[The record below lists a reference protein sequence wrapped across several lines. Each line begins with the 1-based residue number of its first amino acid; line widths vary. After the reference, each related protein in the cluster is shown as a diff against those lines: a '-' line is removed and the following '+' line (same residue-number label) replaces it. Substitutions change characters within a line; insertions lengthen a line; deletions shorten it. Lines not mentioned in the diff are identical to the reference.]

1 MKEIDISLGKLDA
14 LLASEKTKPREK
26 SQSKQNNAPEA
37 THDAQGV
44 EHESWGGLLLPG
56 AVRTPDI
63 PAALLPGWAG
73 AMVGAIAKDTQTP
86 EAASVVLALSMIA
99 ACVQRRWEVAPGYG
113 NGYTEPLCLWTLAAL
128 PSGSRKT
135 AIVKAL
141 SAPLPRWEKLM
152 GDRMRA
158 DIAGNDATRRVSKRR
173 IEALEAKAAKADDK
187 KARDSLREEIRIEI
201 EMTPDEIYA
210 PRLMTGD
217 ITPERAQDLLVEQRE
232 RISVISDEGGI
243 LQILGGAYSNGGA
256 MNDVFLQGHSG
267 SRLRVDRRG
276 RTAHLESPAITFGL
290 ALQPGVL
297 QDVANDKRF
306 HDSGLLARF
315 LFCIPHST
323 VGTRDVRARNP
334 IPDDVSQ
341 AWHDG
346 LHDLLV
352 DAEKHCPKPR
362 ILPFTHDAREAWF
375 DFAQKVEGELQSGG
389 KLANLSDWGAKLPGQ
404 AARIAGLM
412 QMVATGRPTE
422 CVELDA
428 VQRAIE
434 LTGLLVKHAQAA
446 FRLLGAD
453 QVEADA
459 IVLLEWVKMRG
470 ADEFDRRSAQKALE
484 GRFRT
489 VQRLKEAAERLAE
502 WNVLSNEIPRKNA
515 GARPTIFYRVNHA
528 LFVDK

>member
-1 MKEIDISLGKLDA
+1 MKDKIENSIGVLDA
-14 LLASEKTKPREK
+14 LLAGAVQPNTSAE
-26 SQSKQNNAPEA
+26 N
-37 THDAQGV
+37 D
-44 EHESWGGLLLPG
+44 SWGGLLLPG
-56 AVRTPDI
+56 TVKTPDI

-73 AMVGAIAKDTQTP
+73 AMVSAVAKDTQTP

-99 ACVQRRWEVAPGYG
+99 TCVQRRWEVAPSYS
-113 NGYTEPLCLWTLAAL
+113 GYTEPLCLWTLAAL

-141 SAPLPRWEKLM
+141 SAPLSRWEKLM

-158 DIAGNDATRRVSKRR
+158 DVSRNEAARRVSKKR
-173 IEALEAKAAKADDK
+173 IEALEARAAKAEDK
-187 KARDSLREEIRIEI
+187 KERDNLREEIRSEI
-201 EMTPDEIYA
+201 ETTPDEVFM

-217 ITPERAQDLLVEQRE
+217 ITPERGQDLLVEQRE

-243 LQILGGAYSNGGA
+243 LQILGGAYSNGKA
-256 MNDVFLQGHSG
+256 MIDVFLQAHSG
-267 SRLRVDRRG
+267 STVRVDRKG
-276 RTAHLESPAITFGL
+276 RTAHLESPALTFAL

-323 VGTRDVRARNP
+323 VGTRDVRACNP
-334 IPDDVSQ
+334 IPDAVSQ

-352 DAEKHCPKPR
+352 DAEKYCSKPR
-362 ILPFTHDAREAWF
+362 VLRFTNEAREAWF
-375 DFAQKVEGELQSGG
+375 DFAQKVEGELGCGG
-389 KLANLSDWGAKLPGQ
+389 KLTNLSDWGAKLPGQ
-404 AARIAGLM
+404 AARIAGLI
-412 QMVATGRPTE
+412 QMVATGRPTD

-428 VQRAIE
+428 VQRAVQM
-434 LTGLLVKHAQAA
+434 TGLLVKHAQAA

-459 IVLLEWVKMRG
+459 IALMEWVKMRG
-470 ADEFDRRSAQKALE
+470 LDEFDRRSAQRALE

-489 VQRLKEAAERLAE
+489 VQRLKDAADRLAE
-502 WNVLSNEIPRKNA
+502 WNVLSDEQQRKNP
-515 GARPTIFYRVNHA
+515 GARPTIVYRVNHA
-528 LFVDK
+528 LFE

>member
-1 MKEIDISLGKLDA
+1 LKADNESSRSTGALDA
-14 LLASEKTKPREK
+14 LIKIERE
-26 SQSKQNNAPEA
+26 E
-37 THDAQGV
+37 
-44 EHESWGGLLLPG
+44 WGGLLLPG
-56 AVRTPDI
+56 AVKTPDI
-63 PAALLPGWAG
+63 PATLLPGWAG
-73 AMVGAIAKDTQTP
+73 AMVGAVAKDTQTP

-99 ACVQRRWEVAPGYG
+99 TCVQRRWEVAPGYG

-152 GDRMRA
+152 GDRMRS
-158 DIAGNDATRRVSKRR
+158 DIARVDAARRVSKRR
-173 IEALEAKAAKADDK
+173 IETLEVKAAKADDK
-187 KARDSLREEIRIEI
+187 KERDSLREEIRAEI
-201 EMTPDEIYA
+201 EMTPEEIYA

-217 ITPERAQDLLVEQRE
+217 ITPERGQDLLVEQRE
-232 RISVISDEGGI
+232 RISVVSDEGGI
-243 LQILGGAYSNGGA
+243 LQILGGAYSNGKA
-256 MNDVFLQGHSG
+256 MIDVFLQAHSG
-267 SRLRVDRRG
+267 STVRVDRKG
-276 RTAHLESPAITFGL
+276 RTAHLESPALTFAL

-334 IPDDVSQ
+334 VPDEVSR

-352 DAEKHCPKPR
+352 DAEKHCPKPHV
-362 ILPFTHDAREAWF
+362 LSFTNDAREVWF
-375 DFAQKVEGELQSGG
+375 DFAQKVEGELQIGG

-404 AARIAGLM
+404 AARIAGLI
-412 QMVATGRPTE
+412 QMVTTGRQTE

-428 VQRAIE
+428 AQRAVG
-434 LTGLLVKHAQAA
+434 LTDLLVKHAQAA

-459 IVLLEWVKMRG
+459 IALMEWVRMHG

-489 VQRLKEAAERLAE
+489 VQRLKDAAERLAE
-502 WNVLSNEIPRKNA
+502 WNVISDEVRRKNA
-515 GARPTIFYRVNHA
+515 GARPTIIYRVNHA
-528 LFVDK
+528 LFE